1 MAQIYSSLQ
10 QVLRQLL
17 YAWCVAVNHFSKGIY
32 YIYLSANI
40 LIQYRSLLYQYINN
54 TFLYNARGERNDAN
68 IFEFTVSF
76 YENYM
81 LGMLL

>member
-1 MAQIYSSLQ
+1 M
-10 QVLRQLL
+10 
-17 YAWCVAVNHFSKGIY
+17 NHFSKGIY
-32 YIYLSANI
+32 HIFLLVNK
-40 LIQYRSLLYQYINN
+40 LIQYRSLLYQHINN
-54 TFLYNARGERNDAN
+54 TFLYNAKGERNDAN

>member
-10 QVLRQLL
+10 QALRQLL
-17 YAWCVAVNHFSKGIY
+17 YDWCVAVKHFSKDTY
-32 YIYLSANI
+32 HKYFSVNI
-40 LIQYRSLLYQYINN
+40 LIQYRSLLYQHINN

>member
-10 QVLRQLL
+10 QALRQLL

-32 YIYLSANI
+32 HIYLSVNI
-40 LIQYRSLLYQYINN
+40 LIQYRSLLYQHINN

-68 IFEFTVSF
+68 ISEFTVSF
-76 YENYM
+76 CEKYM